1 MSVEDYHLT
10 AFEAKRPFGM
20 LRPVPTSGQARSRKL
35 DPKRLTDVVLSA
47 AALLFFAPFLLGVAL
62 VIWIA
67 DGRPI
72 LFAHE
77 RVGLNGKPFKC
88 LKFRTMVRDADAR
101 LAKLLEEDEVIR
113 QEWLTQRKLTKDPRL
128 HVLGNFLRKS
138 SLDEL
143 PQLINVL
150 RGDMSIVGPRPV
162 VAEEARFYGD
172 HFEAYKSVRPG
183 LTGAWQVS
191 GRSNTSYAERVD
203 LDVDYVE
210 NRTFVGDLRIMAK
223 TAIIVLFQV
232 GAR

>member
-1 MSVEDYHLT
+1 MSVDDFHLNSFKQER
-10 AFEAKRPFGM
+10 AIGR
-20 LRPVPTSGQARSRKL
+20 LRLATQNGLARARKL
-35 DPKRLTDVVLSA
+35 DPKRLTDIVLSA
-47 AALLFFAPFLLGVAL
+47 AALLFFAPFLLGTAL

-77 RVGLNGKPFKC
+77 RVGLNGTPFKC

-113 QEWLTQRKLTKDPRL
+113 NEWLTQRKLTKDPRL

-172 HFEAYKSVRPG
+172 DFEAYKSVRPG

-191 GRSNTSYAERVD
+191 GRSNTTYAERVA

-210 NRTFVGDLRIMAK
+210 THSFFGDLRIMAK
-223 TAIIVLFQV
+223 TVKIVLFMV